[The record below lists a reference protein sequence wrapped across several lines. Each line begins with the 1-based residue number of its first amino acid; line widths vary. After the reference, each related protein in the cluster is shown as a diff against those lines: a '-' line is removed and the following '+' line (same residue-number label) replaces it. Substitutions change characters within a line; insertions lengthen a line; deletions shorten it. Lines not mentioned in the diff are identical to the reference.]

1 MLIKNVYLNKILL
14 KIPMIK
20 RIQSPILMLMACNA
34 LGSVTSPVLVP
45 GSKHY
50 DMKSANDSV
59 EAKYLVN

>member
-1 MLIKNVYLNKILL
+1 
-14 KIPMIK
+14 MIK

-34 LGSVTSPVLVP
+34 FGSVTSPVLVP